1 MKRVLVGPR
10 LALSWLTVFPVHGPA
25 DIGRTE
31 ARKAIAATPLIGL
44 VLGAIAAALLW
55 GSTAASL
62 SGLLAGLLTAGAL
75 ALLTRGMH
83 IDGLADTAD
92 GLGCYGPPER
102 AREVMQSGS
111 AGPFGVA
118 AVALVLAIQATG
130 FGALADAQSWG
141 AIVLAV
147 ATGRVV
153 VVVVC
158 RRGIEAA
165 TDKGFGVLVAGTQP
179 LSLVALW
186 CAAALGASMW
196 VVEDRWWQGP
206 VVVAVAFGA
215 AEIAVRHCSRRFG
228 GMSGDV
234 LGAMLE
240 VTTTIVV
247 VGLLLGG

>member
-1 MKRVLVGPR
+1 MKRALVGPR
-10 LALSWLTVFPVHGPA
+10 LAISWLTVFPVHGPP

-62 SGLLAGLLTAGAL
+62 NGLLAGLLTVGAL
-75 ALLTRGMH
+75 ALITRGMH

-102 AREVMQSGS
+102 AREVMHSGS

-130 FGALADAQSWG
+130 FGALAVAHSWG
-141 AIVLAV
+141 AVVLAV
-147 ATGRVV
+147 ATGRVAV
-153 VVVVC
+153 VLVC

-165 TDKGFGVLVAGTQP
+165 TPKGFGALVAGTQS
-179 LSLVALW
+179 LSTVVLW
-186 CAAALGASMW
+186 CAAAVTASMW
-196 VVEDRWWQGP
+196 AVEDRWWQGP
-206 VVVAVAFGA
+206 VVLVVALGA
-215 AEIAVRHCSRRFG
+215 AEISVRHCTRRFG

-234 LGAMLE
+234 LGAVLE
-240 VTTTIVV
+240 ATTTIAVI
-247 VGLLLGG
+247 GFLLGG